1 MKVKMV
7 LREGNLVDHFE
18 IEAGVIDMLN
28 ITEGLRMIADDEEHH
43 YSDRML
49 AKKMVNE
56 IHKAY
61 ERSE

>member
-18 IEAGVIDMLN
+18 IEAGVIDMLT
-28 ITEGLRMIADDEEHH
+28 ITDGLRMIADDE
-43 YSDRML
+43 DRKYIDRTTAMSL
-49 AKKMVNE
+49 IND
-56 IHKAY
+56 IKASY